1 MTSLCLLLCP
11 LLLSLFPFS
20 PAAMLIFLLFF
31 KGATFSPFSQPSHT
45 LFSPGMLFRLIF
57 TGFILSRQ
65 PHLSLKATFSK
76 RCSSLINRLLI
87 INYTVLLYST
97 CLFFF
102 FFLACMFIYIFSLP
116 LLKSKLYERKKC
128 NLTTAKSFALEKF

>member
-45 LFSPGMLFRLIF
+45 LFSLGMLFRLIF

-97 CLFFF
+97 CLYF
-102 FFLACMFIYIFSLP
+102 FFLGLHVY
-116 LLKSKLYERKKC
+116 LYLQPSPAKK
-128 NLTTAKSFALEKF
+128 